1 MNSSQTVSVITL
13 GISDYFRKNKLSK
26 AVIGLSGGLD
36 SSVSAFLTAK
46 ALGNKNLLG
55 ILMPDEKVT
64 SKESINDAKK
74 VAEKLK
80 IKYKVISISDGIAFV
95 EKNLLNSGIKKNPIA
110 TANTKARLRMVIL
123 YAIANSTNSL
133 VVGTSDKSEIALGYT
148 TKFGDNA
155 SDIMVIGDLWK
166 TQVKE
171 LGKYLGVPESILK
184 KKSSAELISGVDA
197 ELELG
202 AGYVILDGILMSY
215 IEKDLSSDEIVKMGY
230 AKKIVDNVVRRIRIN
245 EHKRKSPPII
255 RVSERSFHSSEW
267 RMPITNGYS

>member
-80 IKYKVISISDGIAFV
+80 IKYKVISISDGITFV